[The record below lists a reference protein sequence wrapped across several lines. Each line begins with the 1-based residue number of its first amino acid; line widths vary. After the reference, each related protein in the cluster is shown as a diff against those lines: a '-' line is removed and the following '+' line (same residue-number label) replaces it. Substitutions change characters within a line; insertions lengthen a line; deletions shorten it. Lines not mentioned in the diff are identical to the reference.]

1 MTRFNWIEASMDLQ
15 RVRQHVMAL
24 DDVSCLKEDGEENVQ
39 GLKFVAELAMQ
50 LLEVCVNKVESA
62 RSQEVG

>member
-1 MTRFNWIEASMDLQ
+1 
-15 RVRQHVMAL
+15 MAL

>member
-1 MTRFNWIEASMDLQ
+1 MKRFNWIEASMDLQ

-24 DDVSCLKEDGEENVQ
+24 DDVSCLKEDGKENVE

-50 LLEVCVNKVESA
+50 ILEVCVNKVEA
-62 RSQEVG
+62 AKSQEVG

>member
-1 MTRFNWIEASMDLQ
+1 MDLQ

-24 DDVSCLKEDGEENVQ
+24 DDASCLKEDGEENVQ